1 MEKRALLPQLWFAH
15 FELCFQVII
24 IGALSMERSSSSYVS
39 LSSEIDVMVV
49 ASGDD
54 HKWRRKCE
62 ELKKNK
68 EAVALMRLLVA

>member
-1 MEKRALLPQLWFAH
+1 MEP
-15 FELCFQVII
+15 
-24 IGALSMERSSSSYVS
+24 SSSSCVS
-39 LSSEIDVMVV
+39 LSSEIDVMEF
-49 ASGDD
+49 ALGDY